1 MQLPNFTISNILSPI
16 DIPTSALQQ
25 FFLDR
30 DVVDLHDKS
39 LVSITVTELVDSVLI
54 ACSMDHIIADGNS
67 YRHFLNMGSE
77 AKSGASLSLDYFENV
92 AGIVILEITAGE
104 LLDHGLSWVAWK
116 LHQAMVNHTDKVLRE
131 WIDVWLQSPWSLTRN
146 DQLVGGHSTRGIN
159 EYSKFNTIDGNE
171 FGMGKPLAFC
181 SGNMGKISDG
191 NMVV

>member
-77 AKSGASLSLDYFENV
+77 VFQHHDREGNYTMKISHPPILDGSWFPDHYHGPLINV
-92 AGIVILEITAGE
+92 PFNYQHNDHLTLLALPLESRN
-104 LLDHGLSWVAWK
+104 L
-116 LHQAMVNHTDKVLRE
+116 
-131 WIDVWLQSPWSLTRN
+131 SPWSLTRN

>member
-77 AKSGASLSLDYFENV
+77 VFQHHD
-92 AGIVILEITAGE
+92 
-104 LLDHGLSWVAWK
+104 
-116 LHQAMVNHTDKVLRE
+116 RE
-131 WIDVWLQSPWSLTRN
+131 
-146 DQLVGGHSTRGIN
+146 
-159 EYSKFNTIDGNE
+159 GNYT
-171 FGMGKPLAFC
+171 M
-181 SGNMGKISDG
+181 KISHPPILDG
-191 NMVV
+191 SWFPDHYHGPLINVPFNYQHNDHLTLLALPLESRNLVTSSTIRSKSHFHVSGQ